1 MKNMTDRVANK
12 VAGTGTWN
20 RWYKMDQFNK
30 VILTVE
36 RIALSIWLTDAVKAG
51 EKAENFLRSVSK
63 DLEKSLYDSFGNL
76 EGGLYKKFKPSIHVS
91 PTRSVA
97 VGCSGI
103 FEWDVDSIWEEWGGW
118 YMYREPRYDENIDDD
133 ILEHAKK
140 FLKKEGFDE
149 R

>member
-1 MKNMTDRVANK
+1 MRKMTDRVANK

-63 DLEKSLYDSFGNL
+63 DLEKSLYDSFGN
-76 EGGLYKKFKPSIHVS
+76 
-91 PTRSVA
+91 
-97 VGCSGI
+97 
-103 FEWDVDSIWEEWGGW
+103 
-118 YMYREPRYDENIDDD
+118 
-133 ILEHAKK
+133 
-140 FLKKEGFDE
+140 
-149 R
+149 